1 MPADRSKAIVSTSRR
16 PGWDSVKGKW
26 WCGCSLT
33 EVSKRTYLYHKKE
46 QEEADRHAKEN
57 AVRRQSAQQDRQGPS
72 RMPLRELP
80 SQSEQASASSSGF
93 DAGAYTLVPSEVD
106 AFDTGI
112 GMSQPSGLID
122 EHDCEHAHTAG
133 MQLDDTD
140 FDSDEELGDEF
151 GEDVEPEPIL
161 DEDRFVLLGAGDEED
176 DFSTQTPS
184 SSSTDLEASTS
195 NARSFDKTTTD
206 FLTLVTSLATFLQL
220 GRKPAGHLLAFY
232 ADRIFSY
239 LPDTQD
245 SPSRDHCDALER
257 VGSGTRH
264 CRQCASELYE
274 RNDKP
279 KILFLYQPLTPWL
292 SWLLSQPGIEDT
304 LQEWRDREPSTAFS
318 DIYDGSAW
326 MAAKDKHGRSFT
338 AHSLSLQAALGVD
351 CSSFVTPSAP
361 RDPGQHMQDS
371 VNFDQRFGNKTQR
384 LQFERSTGARPC
396 ALYELSYWRSV
407 EQAPIDFMHCVELGL
422 VKRLFHRTLIDGNTI
437 SSSQLQALQQCL
449 KTASVP
455 LSEQAPDRRL
465 GDPGGGSATAA
476 QWSTLGRRLL
486 VLILYHT
493 WRIEIDANGTVGF
506 LLPEKKTTETE
517 DNQRQTAQE
526 AQSAPAT
533 PAPPT
538 PAPSEP
544 GVQAWSTW
552 NSARAKISLLPPTS
566 IANSSPSYSP
576 IGDRTSPAPCRRG
589 LQKVRG

>member
-1 MPADRSKAIVSTSRR
+1 MRRRTLFVDKVRSKI
-16 PGWDSVKGKW
+16 GK
-26 WCGCSLT
+26 
-33 EVSKRTYLYHKKE
+33 
-46 QEEADRHAKEN
+46 
-57 AVRRQSAQQDRQGPS
+57 
-72 RMPLRELP
+72 
-80 SQSEQASASSSGF
+80 SEQASASSLGF
-93 DAGAYTLVPSEVD
+93 DAGAYTLGPSEVD

-232 ADRIFSY
+232 ADRIFSH

-245 SPSRDHCDALER
+245 SPPRLLATVRSHFGLDA
-257 VGSGTRH
+257 
-264 CRQCASELYE
+264 Q
-274 RNDKP
+274 
-279 KILFLYQPLTPWL
+279 LTATYSSVSAL
-292 SWLLSQPGIEDT
+292 ALA
-304 LQEWRDREPSTAFS
+304 TA
-318 DIYDGSAW
+318 GNAR
-326 MAAKDKHGRSFT
+326 RSSHTVRKGQFC
-338 AHSLSLQAALGVD
+338 GKCEVD
-351 CSSFVTPSAP
+351 CSTKSSSFVTPSAP

-533 PAPPT
+533 PAPST